1 MHDADVL
8 AVVRG
13 AYFGREGNVDLFR
26 DGQRVHVGA
35 QRDDRA
41 GLATAQH
48 TDDAGVG
55 DAGPHLDPE
64 GTQVLRDEIGGPR
77 LAIGELGMGVDV
89 TPPGHDLPL
98 DLRGTAVDFR
108 VEPAGLGVQRGGY
121 ANGDERQEYWAHGL
135 KLANLR
141 NASTGWA
148 FSYLFS
154 HTNILVPQLRVRAD
168 KLGHHADAGRVLT
181 HLE

>member
-1 MHDADVL
+1 MFFFFFQAED
-8 AVVRG
+8 G
-13 AYFGREGNVDLFR
+13 IR
-26 DGQRVHVGA
+26 DGRV
-35 QRDDRA
+35 
-41 GLATAQH
+41 T
-48 TDDAGVG
+48 GVQTC
-55 DAGPHLDPE
+55 A
-64 GTQVLRDEIGGPR
+64 
-77 LAIGELGMGVDV
+77 
-89 TPPGHDLPL
+89 LPI
-98 DLRGTAVDFR
+98 LRGTAVDFR